1 MDKIRESTESIY
13 IHFWN
18 KYDKLI
24 DEKKATDKYQH
35 IFRMVLDGAD
45 NSNLI
50 KDKNELVQLFSLY
63 FYIIDNVDMVY
74 KNRCE
79 SSDEILSILS
89 IYSLVCKEL
98 DYLFRLQLNLDN
110 VLVTQIN
117 HEMINSM
124 CIINNLK
131 DKDIS
136 KLLGDSDD
144 SEDTCISNDSED
156 TCISNDSEAHDVH
169 SSHINSAKERLF
181 KLYLKLISII

>member
-1 MDKIRESTESIY
+1 MDKIRDSTESIY

-18 KYDKLI
+18 MYDKLI

-35 IFRMVLDGAD
+35 IFRMVLDSTD
-45 NSNLI
+45 NRNI
-50 KDKNELVQLFSLY
+50 TKYKNELAQLFSLY

-98 DYLFRLQLNLDN
+98 DYLFRIQLNLDN
-110 VLVTQIN
+110 VLVMQIN
-117 HEMINSM
+117 NEMINSM

-131 DKDIS
+131 DEDIS

-144 SEDTCISNDSED
+144 SEETCISNNSE
-156 TCISNDSEAHDVH
+156 EKDVH
-169 SSHINSAKERLF
+169 SNHIINAKERLF
-181 KLYLKLISII
+181 KLYLKLNSII

>member
-24 DEKKATDKYQH
+24 DEKKATDKYQT
-35 IFRMVLDGAD
+35 IFRMVLDSTD
-45 NSNLI
+45 NSNPT
-50 KDKNELVQLFSLY
+50 KDKKELAQLFSLY
-63 FYIIDNVDMVY
+63 FYIIDNVDIVY
-74 KNRCE
+74 KNSCE

-110 VLVTQIN
+110 ILVMQIN
-117 HEMINSM
+117 QDMINSM

-131 DKDIS
+131 DNEIS
-136 KLLGDSDD
+136 KLLC
-144 SEDTCISNDSED
+144 EDSED
-156 TCISNDSEAHDVH
+156 TCISNDSEATYVH
-169 SSHINSAKERLF
+169 SNHINSAKERLF